1 MTEGADQAE
10 QRARRDLIL
19 VAGFVLLA
27 ALAEL
32 AVAPLQRAT
41 IFVVR
46 YEELFVA
53 ELLVIL
59 FAVAVGMAF
68 YAVRRLGDARRFQ
81 AESVQL
87 RTSVDEAKGLNRRY
101 RNYAEAV
108 LHGQEEERMRLAR
121 DLHDDSIHRLILLG
135 QRLELARLDHAP
147 SPADDDLAV
156 IQQIVNDTIA
166 NMRLFIQELRPTFL
180 EELGL
185 VPALRTLVTEK
196 SERTGVDIALEVSG
210 SSVRLD
216 EGMEVT
222 LYRIAQTA
230 LRNVVLHAKG
240 QSARVCLDIGDD
252 AIDLLI
258 EDDGVGF
265 DTPPDR
271 GREIDSDHF
280 GLLGMRERAELQ
292 GGRFSIDSTPGQG
305 TTVRVTL
312 PRTAS
317 DPFGS
322 GIWVDEGAI

>member
-1 MTEGADQAE
+1 VTTVADRAG
-10 QRARRDLIL
+10 QRARRDLVLVGALVL
-19 VAGFVLLA
+19 VAAV
-27 ALAEL
+27 AEL
-32 AVAPLQRAT
+32 MVAPLQRAT

-59 FAVAVGMAF
+59 FAATVGMVF

-81 AESVQL
+81 AESAEL

-147 SPADDDLAV
+147 SPADDDLAI

-185 VPALRTLVTEK
+185 VPALRALVTEK
-196 SERTGVDIALEVSG
+196 SERTGVDITLEVRG

-230 LRNVVLHAKG
+230 LRNVVLHAQG
-240 QSARVCLDIGDD
+240 ESARVCLDIGDD
-252 AIDLLI
+252 AIDLVI

-265 DTPPDR
+265 EAPTDR

-292 GGRFSIDSTPGQG
+292 GGRFWIDSSLGQG

-312 PRTAS
+312 PRAAD
-317 DPFGS
+317 DPS
-322 GIWVDEGAI
+322 RSEVWVDEGVG